1 MKLDEDS
8 MKNFQVAKS
17 FPRDKRINFLDFSN
31 DGLRL
36 ITSGE
41 DDQMVIYDCSGGQE
55 KQVIKSQKYGCDLVH
70 FTHATNTIVY
80 ASNKEGKDH
89 AIRYMSLHDNKF
101 LKYFSGHQGKVVSLS
116 VSPVDDT
123 MISGSLDKTVRLW
136 DLRSPDCVGLMQ
148 CGGRAVASFD
158 PEGLIF
164 AVGVQSEQIKLY
176 DVRSFDKGPFST
188 FKYKIETGC
197 DWTGIKFSLDGKLM
211 MLTTNGAVI
220 RVVEAFEGKPMFT
233 LAGYQNNKGIHIEA
247 SFTPDSQF
255 VVSGSTDGRLHL
267 WRTDTGQRV
276 GSLAGDSHP
285 HPVTN
290 VQFNPRY
297 SLLASSCH
305 TLCLWMP
312 GSVVGEQQP
321 ALPRHQPDFP
331 QQQQQPQ
338 QQVGY
343 GVPPPRPPAGYHSG
357 PGRGGFE
364 PGLY

>member
-1 MKLDEDS
+1 MINL
-8 MKNFQVAKS
+8 QVAKS
-17 FPRDKRINFLDFSN
+17 FTRDRRINSLEFSH

-41 DDQMVIYDCSGGQE
+41 DDQMIIYDTEKGTE
-55 KQVIKSQKYGCDLVH
+55 KQVIRSGKYGCDLVH

-89 AIRYMSLHDNKF
+89 AIRYMSLHDNKY
-101 LKYFSGHQGKVVSLS
+101 LKYFSGHTAKVVSLS

-148 CGGRAVASFD
+148 CQGRAVASFD

-176 DVRSFDKGPFST
+176 DVRSFEKGPFST
-188 FKYKIETGC
+188 FKYKIESGC
-197 DWTGIKFSLDGKLM
+197 DWTGVKFSQDGKLM
-211 MLTTNGAVI
+211 MLTTNGAVV

-233 LAGYQNNKGIHIEA
+233 LSGYQNNKGIHIEA
-247 SFTPDSQF
+247 SFTPDSQY
-255 VVSGSTDGRLHL
+255 VISGSTDGKLHL
-267 WRTDTGQRV
+267 WRTDTGHRI
-276 GSLAGDSHP
+276 GILTGEHS

-297 SLLASSCH
+297 AVMASSCQ
-305 TLCLWMP
+305 TLCMWVP
-312 GSVVGEQQP
+312 GSVLNDAPEAPPVPGQ
-321 ALPRHQPDFP
+321 FP
-331 QQQQQPQ
+331 LTPSNNF
-338 QQVGY
+338 
-343 GVPPPRPPAGYHSG
+343 GVPPPVANRNSNMYNANAGISG
-357 PGRGGFE
+357 GGGSYQ